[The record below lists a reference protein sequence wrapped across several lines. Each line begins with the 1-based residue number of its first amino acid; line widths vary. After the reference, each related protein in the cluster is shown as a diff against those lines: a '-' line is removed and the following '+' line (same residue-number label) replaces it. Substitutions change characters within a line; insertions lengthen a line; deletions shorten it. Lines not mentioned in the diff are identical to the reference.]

1 MIEDDERGALGRNLG
16 QRALARIR
24 LAHGVPFLFEVEAD
38 ELADVLLVLDDEDR
52 SLECHGWLFGL
63 DRIGAL

>member
-1 MIEDDERGALGRNLG
+1 
-16 QRALARIR
+16 
-24 LAHGVPFLFEVEAD
+24 VEAD

-52 SLECHGWLFGL
+52 SLECHGWLFGP